1 MTRVLAVDDEELI
14 LVLIQRVAEDLG
26 FTTHVLSDTRRFMT
40 TFVRFKP
47 DIVVIDIVMPH
58 MDGIE
63 IIQWLKDVD
72 YSGALIIMSGFDRY
86 ERLAHVLA
94 QANSRMFISRL
105 AKPWRIAEMKE
116 SLSAAASRPSA

>member
-1 MTRVLAVDDEELI
+1 MTRVLAVDDEEQI

-26 FTTHVLSDTRRFMT
+26 FATHTLNDSRRFVT

-47 DIVVIDIVMPH
+47 DIVVIDIVMPN

-86 ERLAHVLA
+86 ERLAQVLA

-105 AKPWRIAEMKE
+105 AKPWRIAEIKE
-116 SLSAAASRPSA
+116 SLLAAASKS